1 MSRKRN
7 KGLDRRGRLMML
19 MWMSIWLVGSLWSGL
34 HGGNGLLTA
43 VWHGFLVMAGCMGLL
58 LVGSW
63 LWMLPEEQRRYNE
76 RVRRERENL
85 RETFEYMGTIDDE
98 DEDSPSEM
106 DLDISIDDDVDFDIT
121 VNDPILD
128 LAEYKEEKECYLSL
142 KHIDKYRLARLREF
156 IRETVEGC
164 DVFDT
169 MPTLFDD
176 PLLQRKIEEIV

>member
-19 MWMSIWLVGSLWSGL
+19 MWMSIWLGGSLWSGL
-34 HGGNGLLTA
+34 HGGNGVLAA
-43 VWHGFLVMAGCMGLL
+43 VWHGFLVLAGCMGVYLL
-58 LVGSW
+58 GCCIYIF
-63 LWMLPEEQRRYNE
+63 PEVSRHE
-76 RVRRERENL
+76 RERIRRERENL
-85 RETFEYMGTIDDE
+85 RETFEYMGAIDDE
-98 DEDSPSEM
+98 EEDSPSEM

-121 VNDPILD
+121 VNDQILD
-128 LAEYKEEKECYLSL
+128 LAEYEEEKECYLSSE
-142 KHIDKYRLARLREF
+142 HIDRYRLARLREF

-176 PLLQRKIEEIV
+176 PLLQRQIEEMV